1 MNRKA
6 KWTAWTPQEDSLL
19 LKLVDKHGRK
29 WRRVALTYNHKS
41 TKHRTEDSIRN
52 RWNRINI
59 DLFCYEMS
67 DSIDT
72 PNDEN
77 IDDNGMSAE
86 ENGYDYLMDIT
97 YNDLIS
103 ALELDQYGT
112 NNAK

>member
-19 LKLVDKHGRK
+19 LMLVHQYGCK
-29 WRRVALTYNHKS
+29 WRRVALAYQKKS
-41 TKHRTEDSIRN
+41 KKHRTEDAIRN

-59 DLFCYEMS
+59 DLFCYEG
-67 DSIDT
+67 T
-72 PNDEN
+72 ATDEN
-77 IDDNGMSAE
+77 IDDDGMSIQ
-86 ENGYDYLMDIT
+86 ENGYDFLMDIT

-103 ALELDQYGT
+103 ALELNQYGT